1 MAQLSAKMP
10 VKNADSARVRT
21 FAPPR
26 QARWGRDCAIVP
38 LLVVFA
44 FATRAHQS
52 AWSAA
57 AFERWLRAQHDTSPG
72 IWLQLMKKASG
83 QPGVSYAEAL
93 DIALSFGWIDGQTKA
108 HDAHSW
114 LRKFVPR
121 GPRSIWSKINRA
133 KALALIAE
141 KRMRPAGLAQVER
154 ARKDGRWQAAY
165 DSARSAEPS
174 ADFAA
179 ALAQSARASAF
190 FESLDRAN
198 RYSVLF
204 RAQAPKTA
212 EGRARKIRDLITML
226 EQGRKIHP

>member
-1 MAQLSAKMP
+1 MAAKKLSKKAAETREMDGALPTRAELP
-10 VKNADSARVRT
+10 VK
-21 FAPPR
+21 
-26 QARWGRDCAIVP
+26 
-38 LLVVFA
+38 A
-44 FATRAHQS
+44 FR
-52 AWSAA
+52 SAA
-57 AFERWLRAQHDTSPG
+57 AFERWLSAQHEKSAG
-72 IWLQLMKKASG
+72 IWLKLMKKASE
-83 QPGVSYAEAL
+83 QPGVSYAQAL

-108 HDAHSW
+108 LDGDSW

-121 GPRSIWSKINRA
+121 GARSTWSKINRS

-174 ADFAA
+174 ADFTA